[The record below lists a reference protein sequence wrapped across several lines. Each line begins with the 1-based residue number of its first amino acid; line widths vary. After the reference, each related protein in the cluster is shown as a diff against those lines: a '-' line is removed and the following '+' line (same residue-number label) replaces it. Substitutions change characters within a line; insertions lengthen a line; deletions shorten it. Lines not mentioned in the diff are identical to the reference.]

1 MDIDKLKDAARLL
14 KVIINRCANY
24 DLCLVKFYV
33 KTSSVAMSIYSR
45 DINPKQLHIY
55 IYSKQL
61 HIYMYATNTTI
72 YNCSK
77 SYKIPNLY
85 ECF

>member
-55 IYSKQL
+55 
-61 HIYMYATNTTI
+61 MYETNTTI